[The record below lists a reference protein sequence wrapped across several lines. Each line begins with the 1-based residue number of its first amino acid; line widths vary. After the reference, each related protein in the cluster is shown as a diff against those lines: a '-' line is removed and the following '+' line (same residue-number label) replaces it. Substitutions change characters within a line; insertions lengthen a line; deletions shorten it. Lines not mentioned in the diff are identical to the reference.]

1 VTTPSEGNIY
11 DFVNVFV
18 CDIGANSTSK
28 FSSRDKLLFA
38 IINNEIGGYMADFF
52 RKRSQ
57 PALLALG
64 LFAMALIGLGDYFA
78 TTQLLEFS
86 VFFLLPV
93 AFFTWFISRRAG
105 LLASLGAGAIIAGV
119 NVSSSTYLLH
129 GQIAYWNALV
139 WTVFFVLIAFVIAD
153 MKKLHAREREMARV
167 DSLTRAATRAA
178 FFEFAD
184 DEINRARRL
193 SQPMTLAYLDLDCFK
208 EINDRNGH
216 ATGDSVLVSVARGI
230 QNHIRRT
237 DMVARLGGDE
247 FALFLP
253 NTRRD
258 AATKLLAKVLEALM
272 NTMRHQGWPV
282 TFSVGAVTFLSPP
295 ESVQAMVQRTD
306 ELMYSVKRTG
316 KNRMCLEEITA

>member
-1 VTTPSEGNIY
+1 
-11 DFVNVFV
+11 
-18 CDIGANSTSK
+18 
-28 FSSRDKLLFA
+28 
-38 IINNEIGGYMADFF
+38 MADFF
-52 RKRSQ
+52 HKRSK

-64 LFAMALIGLGDYFA
+64 LFAMALVGLGDSLA

-93 AFFTWFISRRAG
+93 AFFTWFVSRRAG
-105 LLASLGAGAIIAGV
+105 LLASLGSGVIIAGV
-119 NVSSSTYLLH
+119 NSSSPTYVLH
-129 GQIAYWNALV
+129 GQIAYWNAVV
-139 WTVFFVLIAFVIAD
+139 WTVFFVLITFIIAD
-153 MKKLHAREREMARV
+153 MKGLHIRERELARI

-178 FFEFAD
+178 FFEFAA
-184 DEINRARRL
+184 DEINRARRS
-193 SQPMTLAYLDLDCFK
+193 SQPMTLAYLDLDRFK

-216 ATGDSVLVSVARGI
+216 ATGDSVLAAVARGI

-253 NTRRD
+253 NTCKE
-258 AATKLLAKVLEALM
+258 AATKLLGKVLEALA

-282 TFSVGAVTFLSPP
+282 TFSVGAVTFLNAP

-306 ELMYSVKRTG
+306 EVMYSVKRNG
-316 KNRMCLEEITA
+316 KNRMCLEIAA

>member
-1 VTTPSEGNIY
+1 MFRNEIIRQLP
-11 DFVNVFV
+11 FVL
-18 CDIGANSTSK
+18 IA
-28 FSSRDKLLFA
+28 
-38 IINNEIGGYMADFF
+38 NEIGGDVADFF
-52 RKRSQ
+52 RKRSRR
-57 PALLALG
+57 ALLALG
-64 LFAMALIGLGDYFA
+64 FLAMALIGLGDYFA

-93 AFFTWFISRRAG
+93 AFFTWFMSRRAG
-105 LLASLGAGAIIAGV
+105 LLGSLGCGAIIAGV

-129 GQIAYWNALV
+129 GQIAYWNAVV
-139 WTVFFVLIAFVIAD
+139 WTAFFVLITFVIAD
-153 MKKLHAREREMARV
+153 MKALHVRERELARV

-208 EINDRNGH
+208 AINDRNGH
-216 ATGDSVLVSVARGI
+216 AAGDSVLVAVARGI

-253 NTRRD
+253 NTCRD
-258 AATKLLAKVLEALM
+258 AATKLLSKVLEALM
-272 NTMRHQGWPV
+272 NTMRHQGWPI

-316 KNRMCLEEITA
+316 KNRMCLEEIGA